1 MNLDNPDNWF
11 LRKHEDG
18 EVFGPI
24 PFEKI
29 REWAQSAQVNPQDSV
44 SNDQTVWTKAPM
56 IPELAMDWLVVMGED
71 LLYGPTTAE
80 ALIEFIQIG
89 EITPDTIV
97 INCANGES
105 TPINMAGFYQKHP
118 HPVRPRQEDPAE
130 SLLGLHP
137 QPVKGSIRVNLQ
149 KRIRELEI
157 ALMEERRIQSLA
169 EDTIAR
175 LEHRVKELET
185 RIREYSG
192 FKSS

>member
-1 MNLDNPDNWF
+1 MNLDNPENWF

-18 EVFGPI
+18 EVFGPV

-29 REWAQSAQVNPQDSV
+29 REWAQSAQINPQDSV
-44 SNDQTVWTKAPM
+44 SNDRTVWTKAPM
-56 IPELAMDWLVVMGED
+56 IPDFAMDWLVVMGED

-89 EITPDTIV
+89 EITPDTVV
-97 INCANGES
+97 INCVNGERTS
-105 TPINMAGFYQKHP
+105 INMTGFYQKHP

-130 SLLGLHP
+130 ALLGLHP

-175 LEHRVKELET
+175 LEHRVKELEA